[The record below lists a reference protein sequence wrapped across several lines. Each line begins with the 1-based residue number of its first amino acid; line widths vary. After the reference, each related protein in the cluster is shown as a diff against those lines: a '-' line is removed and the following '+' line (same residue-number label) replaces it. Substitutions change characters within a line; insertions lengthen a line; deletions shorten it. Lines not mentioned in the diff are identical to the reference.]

1 MLIQTNYN
9 QLPDKQACNNGTV
22 LYGASVSNMA
32 GALSQLSHV
41 KFLGMCNYQVMR
53 SSFNTNGYVGASRNT
68 GVRLAEGVGG
78 ITKGYTEDHK
88 FFYAS
93 TLISSWLCVVV
104 AYESGSSGADPSTSL
119 FSPVIEVS
127 IKELT
132 GSPLA
137 EGSTLDHGI
146 RLDSANSLRSA
157 SVVGSVYN
165 TGEDRVYFHH
175 AESNIDIPNT
185 APVNTSPVE
194 PRPLYIPS
202 ANRGEVVSINVSCED
217 CKLRAFTLFDLYQ
230 PEVAP

>member
-9 QLPDKQACNNGTV
+9 RLPDKQACNNGTV
-22 LYGASVSNMA
+22 LYGAAVSNMA
-32 GALSQLSHV
+32 GALSQLTHV

-53 SSFNTNGYVGASRNT
+53 STFNERFSGAFRNT
-68 GVRLAEGVGG
+68 GARFAGGVGG
-78 ITKGYTEDHK
+78 ITKGYTESHK

-93 TLISSWLCVVV
+93 TLISTWLGVIFI
-104 AYESGSSGADPSTSL
+104 YESGSSGADPSTSL

-185 APVNTSPVE
+185 PPVNTSPVE